1 MNLLRII
8 LHAALVPTLFVVAQS
23 ASAAVN
29 PAPLDS
35 PAAQAPSDRAAS
47 DKKRRLRDRSA
58 ASAVAEGRRST
69 EAGPHPDESKDTGKG
84 QQGKGQAAR
93 ANSDRVRSLL
103 NKQATRTRTAVTA
116 SRHGAAPTAGASRS
130 AAGGG
135 GATRGSGDPGP
146 VAANSASPSQGRANP
161 SQARTNLLQGPA
173 SAMPN
178 RAAPRAA
185 VALPQ
190 NSAARTGTLGGSRAQ
205 EHGRLGGPSS
215 GKSAHAAALDGT
227 QLQRR
232 KY

>member
-1 MNLLRII
+1 LNLLRI
-8 LHAALVPTLFVVAQS
+8 LHAASATALLIASQS

-47 DKKRRLRDRSA
+47 VKKHRQRDRSA
-58 ASAVAEGRRST
+58 ASAAAEGRRNS
-69 EAGPHPDESKDTGKG
+69 EAGPHSDESKDTGKG
-84 QQGKGQAAR
+84 QRGKGQAAR

-103 NKQATRTRTAVTA
+103 NKQATRTQTAVTA
-116 SRHGAAPTAGASRS
+116 NRR
-130 AAGGG
+130 G

-161 SQARTNLLQGPA
+161 SQARTNLSQGPA
-173 SAMPN
+173 SVIRN
-178 RAAPRAA
+178 GLAPRAA
-185 VALPQ
+185 VALPR
-190 NSAARTGTLGGSRAQ
+190 NSAARTGTLGGPRTL
-205 EHGRLGGPSS
+205 EHGRLGGPSL
-215 GKSAHAAALDGT
+215 GKPAHAAALDGT